1 MASLNSFNTRTEIRV
16 GGQAVQIFSLPALE
30 KSGFPGV
37 SRLPYSMKVLI
48 ENLLRM
54 EDGGFVKADD
64 IRAVAQ
70 WNATANVEKEIS
82 FMPARVLLQDFTGV
96 PCVVDLAAMRDAVVE
111 LKGNPDRVNPMQPV
125 ELVIDHSVQVDYFG
139 RPDAF
144 SLNAELEFSR
154 NKERYSFL
162 RWGQRAFR
170 NFQVVPPD
178 TGIVHQVNI
187 EYLARVVF
195 EAQVDGRSIAYPD
208 TLVGTDS
215 HTTMVNGLGVAGW
228 GVGGIEAEAAMLG
241 QPISMLIPN
250 VLGFRLKGALP
261 KGATATDLVLTI
273 TEALRKHGVVG
284 KFVEF
289 FGDGLRHLTIAD
301 RATLGNMCPEYGA
314 TIAIFPIDA
323 MTLDYLR
330 LTGRDESRV
339 QLVDAYARAQGL
351 FRVDGAEEAT
361 YSEVLELDLETVE
374 PSLAGPKRPQ
384 DRVSLPKAK
393 TAFQAALPSM
403 QVPSKAAA
411 AANVGGARQGAA
423 AAVTA
428 VAQTGVA

>member
-1 MASLNSFNTRTEIRV
+1 MPTLNSFGTRTDLRISGDR
-16 GGQAVQIFSLPALE
+16 VQIYSLPALE
-30 KSGFPGV
+30 KAGFSSI
-37 SRLPYSMKVLI
+37 SRLPYSMKILL
-48 ENLLRM
+48 ENLLRR
-54 EDGGFVKADD
+54 EDNAFVRAED
-64 IRAVAQ
+64 IRALAG
-70 WNATANVEKEIS
+70 WNATGEIEKEIS

-96 PCVVDLAAMRDAVVE
+96 PCVVDLAAMRDAVVA
-111 LKGNPDRVNPMQPV
+111 LGGNPDRVNPLQPV

-144 SLNAELEFSR
+144 ALNAELEFSR
-154 NKERYSFL
+154 NRERYAFL
-162 RWGQRAFR
+162 RWGQRAFN

-195 EAQVDGRSIAYPD
+195 SQTIDGRTVAYPD

-215 HTTMVNGLGVAGW
+215 HTTMVNGLGVVGW

-241 QPISMLIPN
+241 QPISMLIPQ
-250 VLGFRLKGALP
+250 VLGVRMTGAMP
-261 KGATATDLVLTI
+261 QGATATDLVLTI

-289 FGDGLRHLTIAD
+289 FGDGLGALTIAD

-314 TIAIFPIDA
+314 TVAIFPIDD

-330 LTGRDESRV
+330 LTGRSAEQV
-339 QLVDAYARAQGL
+339 TLVEEYAKAQGL
-351 FRVDGAEEAT
+351 FRTASTPDAI
-361 YSEVLELDLETVE
+361 YSEVVSLDMTTVE

-384 DRVSLPKAK
+384 DRVSLKKAK
-393 TAFQAALPSM
+393 SAFALALPGM
-403 QVPSKAAA
+403 QVSPK
-411 AANVGGARQGAA
+411 GG
-423 AAVTA
+423 TA
-428 VAQTGVA
+428 TA